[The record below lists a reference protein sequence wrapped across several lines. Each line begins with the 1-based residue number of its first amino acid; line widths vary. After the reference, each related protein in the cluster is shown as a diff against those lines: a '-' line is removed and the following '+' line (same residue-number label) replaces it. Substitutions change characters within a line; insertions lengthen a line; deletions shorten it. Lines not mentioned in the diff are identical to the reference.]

1 MKLPHVAKLGTI
13 PSDDLLRLLEAALYG
28 LRSDPPDSF
37 TEDLEETKR
46 ELERVLVEA
55 GL

>member
-1 MKLPHVAKLGTI
+1 MKLPRLANVEAI
-13 PSDDLLRLLEAALYG
+13 PRDDLLRLLEAALYG

-37 TEDLEETKR
+37 TEDAEDTKR
-46 ELERVLVEA
+46 ELERVLVQA